1 MDPDDDHFDH
11 YDLERI
17 EMVQDMI
24 EHWWSAITSDDP
36 ASSVAVNSTS
46 N

>member
-1 MDPDDDHFDH
+1 MHTVIIELFSNMDPDDDHFDH

-24 EHWWSAITSDDP
+24 EHW
-36 ASSVAVNSTS
+36 
-46 N
+46 